1 MLKPVLPLTEV
12 DDFGDGK
19 KDLLPLVLLFFGVFL
34 YFSRR
39 SFEESGVTGSDFR
52 LLGLKSLRICSITL
66 LASASLSRRCASF
79 LRAVRDR
86 QLLAL
91 SRFEREKYPVL
102 LPVQELSAIYREP
115 LGVALPGFLGLG

>member
-39 SFEESGVTGSDFR
+39 SFEASGVTGSDFR

-66 LASASLSRRCASF
+66 LASRLSFAKMRFISSSRSGSSAS
-79 LRAVRDR
+79 RAFKV
-86 QLLAL
+86 
-91 SRFEREKYPVL
+91 
-102 LPVQELSAIYREP
+102 
-115 LGVALPGFLGLG
+115 